1 MSLSRRHYTR
11 TMSGLALATAV
22 GLLAACSG
30 SGSDDTAATSG
41 STDGSS
47 AASSL
52 PQTLAFSPIGLQVPA
67 MKGLSE
73 GVTGYGKSQG
83 WEVIVQDPSLDPTK
97 QVQQVTEVLD
107 SGRAGAAWIIAIAP
121 KSMSDVLKKAQSSG
135 IPVLINGVPADYGF
149 DGPQAGISFDT
160 IDYAAGGTAV
170 GEQLGKCIN
179 EKMGGTANVL
189 YGESAA
195 GTAGK
200 EESDKAF
207 KDALAKTAPDA
218 KIVQSWTISD
228 RAASQTD
235 VGNILQGQPDANA
248 VAATNDEG
256 ALGAIGA
263 FKAAGKE
270 LPCIVEFGGND
281 EVLGLVK
288 DGTIYASVALQF
300 GDDMTQSFDTLV
312 EMQKDPTAVGPMLT
326 VPQKVITAGS

>member
-1 MSLSRRHYTR
+1 MSTFRGHHKR
-11 TMSGLALATAV
+11 TLSGLAVGVTAL
-22 GLLAACSG
+22 LLAACSG
-30 SGSDDTAATSG
+30 TSDTPEASEPAGDS
-41 STDGSS
+41 SS
-47 AASSL
+47 AASTL
-52 PQTLAFSPIGLQVPA
+52 PQTLVFSPIGLQVPA

-73 GVTGYGKSQG
+73 GVQGYGGSQG

-121 KSMSDVLKKAQSSG
+121 PSMSDVLRKAQEKG

-160 IDYAAGGTAV
+160 IDYAAGGTAL
-170 GEQLGKCIN
+170 GEQLGTCIN
-179 EKMGGTANVL
+179 EKMDGTANVI

-200 EESDKAF
+200 QESDDSFVA
-207 KDALAKTAPDA
+207 ALKKTAPNA
-218 KIVQSWTISD
+218 KIVQNWTISD

-235 VGNILQGQPDANA
+235 VGNILQGNPDVNA
-248 VAATNDEG
+248 VAAANDEG

-263 FKAAGKE
+263 FKAAGKD
-270 LPCIVEFGGND
+270 LPCIAEFGGNE
-281 EVLGLVK
+281 EVLALVK
-288 DGTIYASVALQF
+288 DGTIFASVALQF

-312 EMQKDPTAVGPMLT
+312 EMQADPTAVGPLLT
-326 VPQKVITAGS
+326 VPQKVITADS

>member
-11 TMSGLALATAV
+11 TMSGLALGVAV
-22 GLLAACSG
+22 TLLAACSG
-30 SGSDDTAATSG
+30 SGSDDTATAGTSDTATSG
-41 STDGSS
+41 S
-47 AASSL
+47 SL
-52 PQTLAFSPIGLQVPA
+52 AKTLVFSPIGLQVPA

-73 GVTGYGKSQG
+73 GVQGYGGSQG

-121 KSMSDVLKKAQSSG
+121 PSMSDVLRKAQDKG

-149 DGPQAGISFDT
+149 DGAQPGISFDT
-160 IDYAAGGTAV
+160 IDYAAGGTAL

-179 EKMGGTANVL
+179 EKMGGTANVI

-200 EESDKAF
+200 KESDDSFVAALKKA
-207 KDALAKTAPDA
+207 APDA
-218 KIVQSWTISD
+218 KIVQNWTISD

-235 VGNILQGQPDANA
+235 VGNILQGNPDVNA
-248 VAATNDEG
+248 VASANDEG

-270 LPCIVEFGGND
+270 LPCIAEFGGND
-281 EVLGLVK
+281 EVLALVK
-288 DGTIYASVALQF
+288 DGTIFASVALQF

-312 EMQKDPTAVGPMLT
+312 AMQADPTAEGPLLT